1 MKKYELMKETKVIGG
16 KTLFRIR
23 ALRSFGGIKA
33 GDLGGFIE
41 NERNLSHE
49 GNAWVGDNAKVG
61 CDAWVGDNA
70 RVGGY
75 AWVDG
80 YAWVGGNA
88 KVGGDAWVGGNAWV
102 EDNAQVG
109 GYAKVG
115 GDTRFNGNGLINSN
129 DDYLCEKGLGSHNRS
144 ASFFKCKDGH
154 IHVLCGCFSGN
165 LDEFENKVKKE
176 HGNSKYAKEY
186 LGFIEVVK
194 THFEVRQ

>member
-1 MKKYELMKETKVIGG
+1 MKKYELTEETKVIGG

-23 ALRSFGGIKA
+23 ALRSFGDIKA

-49 GNAWVGDNAKVG
+49 DNAWVS
-61 CDAWVGDNA
+61 
-70 RVGGY
+70 
-75 AWVDG
+75 
-80 YAWVGGNA
+80 GNA
-88 KVGGDAWVGGNAWV
+88 KVGGKAIVGGEAWVSG
-102 EDNAQVG
+102 EAQVS
-109 GYAKVG
+109 
-115 GDTRFNGNGLINSN
+115 DDGLINSN
-129 DDYLCEKGLGSHNRS
+129 NDYLCEKGLGSHNRS

-154 IHVLCGCFSGN
+154 IHVLCGCFDGN

>member
-1 MKKYELMKETKVIGG
+1 MKKYELTKETKVIGG

-23 ALRSFGGIKA
+23 ALRSFGDIKA

-49 GNAWVGDNAKVG
+49 GNAWVSGDARVE
-61 CDAWVGDNA
+61 DNA
-70 RVGGY
+70 RVDGD

-80 YAWVGGNA
+80 
-88 KVGGDAWVGGNAWV
+88 
-102 EDNAQVG
+102 NAQVS
-109 GYAKVG
+109 
-115 GDTRFNGNGLINSN
+115 GDGLINSN
-129 DDYLCEKGLGSHNRS
+129 NDYLCEKGLGSHNRS

-154 IHVLCGCFSGN
+154 IHVLCGCFDGN

>member
-1 MKKYELMKETKVIGG
+1 MKKYELTEETKVIGG

-41 NERNLSHE
+41 NERNLSHG
-49 GNAWVGDNAKVG
+49 GN
-61 CDAWVGDNA
+61 
-70 RVGGY
+70 
-75 AWVDG
+75 
-80 YAWVGGNA
+80 AWVGGNA
-88 KVGGDAWVGGNAWV
+88 EVYGNAQVVGYAQVGGNAR
-102 EDNAQVG
+102 
-109 GYAKVG
+109 VG
-115 GDTRFNGNGLINSN
+115 GDGLINSN
-129 DDYLCEKGLGSHNRS
+129 NDYLCEQGLGSRNRS

-165 LDEFENKVKKE
+165 LDEFENKVKEE
-176 HGNSKYAKEY
+176 HGNSKYSKEY

>member
-1 MKKYELMKETKVIGG
+1 MKKYELTEETKVIGG

-23 ALRSFGGIKA
+23 ALRSFGDIKA

-49 GNAWVGDNAKVG
+49 GNAWVGDNA
-61 CDAWVGDNA
+61 WVDGNA
-70 RVGGY
+70 RVS
-75 AWVDG
+75 
-80 YAWVGGNA
+80 
-88 KVGGDAWVGGNAWV
+88 GD
-102 EDNAQVG
+102 
-109 GYAKVG
+109 
-115 GDTRFNGNGLINSN
+115 GLINSN
-129 DDYLCEKGLGSHNRS
+129 NDYLCEQGLGSHNRS

-194 THFEVRQ
+194 THFEVQQ

>member
-1 MKKYELMKETKVIGG
+1 MKKYELTEETKVIGG

-23 ALRSFGGIKA
+23 ALRSFGDIKA

-41 NERNLSHE
+41 NERNLSHG

-61 CDAWVGDNA
+61 GNAKVSDNV

-75 AWVDG
+75 AWVED
-80 YAWVGGNA
+80 NA
-88 KVGGDAWVGGNAWV
+88 QVGGDAWVGGNAR
-102 EDNAQVG
+102 
-109 GYAKVG
+109 VG
-115 GDTRFNGNGLINSN
+115 GDGLINSDN
-129 DDYLCEKGLGSHNRS
+129 DYLCEKGLGSHNRS

-154 IHVLCGCFSGN
+154 IHVLCGCFDGN
-165 LDEFENKVKKE
+165 LDEFENKVKEE

>member
-1 MKKYELMKETKVIGG
+1 MKKYELTEETKVIDG

-23 ALRSFGGIKA
+23 ALRSFGDIKA

-41 NERNLSHE
+41 NERNLSHG
-49 GNAWVGDNAKVG
+49 GNAWVGDNAQ
-61 CDAWVGDNA
+61 
-70 RVGGY
+70 
-75 AWVDG
+75 
-80 YAWVGGNA
+80 VGGNA
-88 KVGGDAWVGGNAWV
+88 EVYGDAWVGG
-102 EDNAQVG
+102 
-109 GYAKVG
+109 YARVN
-115 GDTRFNGNGLINSN
+115 GDGLINSN
-129 DDYLCEKGLGSHNRS
+129 NDYLCEKGLGSHNRS

-165 LDEFENKVKKE
+165 LDEFENKVKEE

>member
-1 MKKYELMKETKVIGG
+1 MKKYELTEETKIIGD
-16 KTLFRIR
+16 KMLFRIR
-23 ALRSFGGIKA
+23 ALRSFGDIKA

-49 GNAWVGDNAKVG
+49 DNAWVSGNAKVI
-61 CDAWVGDNA
+61 DNA
-70 RVGGY
+70 RVS
-75 AWVDG
+75 
-80 YAWVGGNA
+80 
-88 KVGGDAWVGGNAWV
+88 
-102 EDNAQVG
+102 DNALVIDNARVS

-115 GDTRFNGNGLINSN
+115 GKAIVGGEAWVSGEAQVSDDGLINSN
-129 DDYLCEKGLGSHNRS
+129 NDYLCEKGLGSHNRS

-165 LDEFENKVKKE
+165 LDEFENKVKEE

>member
-1 MKKYELMKETKVIGG
+1 MKKYELTEETKVIGG

-41 NERNLSHE
+41 NERNLSHG
-49 GNAWVGDNAKVG
+49 GN
-61 CDAWVGDNA
+61 
-70 RVGGY
+70 
-75 AWVDG
+75 
-80 YAWVGGNA
+80 AWVGGNA
-88 KVGGDAWVGGNAWV
+88 RVGGD
-102 EDNAQVG
+102 
-109 GYAKVG
+109 
-115 GDTRFNGNGLINSN
+115 GLINSN
-129 DDYLCEKGLGSHNRS
+129 NDYLCEQGLGSRNRS

-165 LDEFENKVKKE
+165 LDEFENKVKEE
-176 HGNSKYAKEY
+176 HGNSKYSKEY

>member
-1 MKKYELMKETKVIGG
+1 MKKYELTEETKVIVG

-23 ALRSFGGIKA
+23 ALRSFGDIKA

-49 GNAWVGDNAKVG
+49 GNAWVGG
-61 CDAWVGDNA
+61 NA

-75 AWVDG
+75 AWIDG
-80 YAWVGGNA
+80 YARV
-88 KVGGDAWVGGNAWV
+88 D
-102 EDNAQVG
+102 D
-109 GYAKVG
+109 
-115 GDTRFNGNGLINSN
+115 DGLINS
-129 DDYLCEKGLGSHNRS
+129 DDDFLYEKGLGSHNRP

-154 IHVLCGCFSGN
+154 IRVLCGCFSGN
-165 LDEFENKVKKE
+165 LDEFENKVKKK

>member
-1 MKKYELMKETKVIGG
+1 MKKYELTKETKVIGG

-23 ALRSFGGIKA
+23 ALRSFGDIKA

-49 GNAWVGDNAKVG
+49 GNAWVSGDARVE
-61 CDAWVGDNA
+61 DNA
-70 RVGGY
+70 RVDGD

-80 YAWVGGNA
+80 NA
-88 KVGGDAWVGGNAWV
+88 RVDGDAWVDG
-102 EDNAQVG
+102 NAQVS
-109 GYAKVG
+109 
-115 GDTRFNGNGLINSN
+115 GDGLINSN
-129 DDYLCEKGLGSHNRS
+129 NDYLCEKGLGSHNRS

-154 IHVLCGCFSGN
+154 IHVLCGCFDGN